1 MFTFDQETRTFWFNM
16 KAMESEM
23 EFRLVGSLLGLA
35 VYSSVILDVHF
46 PLVVYKKLL
55 RQPIGFQ
62 VCPVVKRHELN
73 NDNPRK
79 ENPIALSLVQRT
91 KEDTPNICN
100 AAQGGDHAAATF
112 CLLRRWPLSIF

>member
-1 MFTFDQETRTFWFNM
+1 MFTFDQQTRTFWFDV
-16 KAMESEM
+16 KAMESES

-62 VCPVVKRHELN
+62 VCRIVKM
-73 NDNPRK
+73 
-79 ENPIALSLVQRT
+79 
-91 KEDTPNICN
+91 
-100 AAQGGDHAAATF
+100 
-112 CLLRRWPLSIF
+112 